1 MLDESTLAIYRR
13 MRLPLVACRG
23 KGYAFSGLYMPTPY
37 STLCEWPRQVGLLTG
52 YPFYG
57 GKLLVMD
64 VDPRNHGD
72 ESLAKLIAK
81 FGPLPYTAH
90 QRTPSGGDHYFFV
103 VPADLEIPQDLPDLP
118 GIDVFS
124 QQNHH
129 ILIAP
134 STFNRNSYSWEV
146 PIWDTVAECPEHLLY
161 FARLWSRKPED
172 EPPVAFVGR
181 TAPRPA
187 LPLNARGK
195 AKGKPTRYMS
205 SAQDL
210 IQRFPIAAG
219 NRHKQTVRA
228 ATSLVCRGV
237 ANVER
242 MMEDYC
248 RHFAS
253 TYGSTVAAAI
263 RDAKSAVEWAKR
275 ALEEERLVE
284 AVPSHLER
292 TVVLELSA
300 ERRI

>member
-72 ESLAKLIAK
+72 ESLARLIAK

-146 PIWDTVAECPEHLLY
+146 PIWDTVGNAPNTCCISQGCGRESQRTSRRSRSSGERPPG
-161 FARLWSRKPED
+161 RL
-172 EPPVAFVGR
+172 
-181 TAPRPA
+181 
-187 LPLNARGK
+187 
-195 AKGKPTRYMS
+195 
-205 SAQDL
+205 
-210 IQRFPIAAG
+210 
-219 NRHKQTVRA
+219 
-228 ATSLVCRGV
+228 CR
-237 ANVER
+237 
-242 MMEDYC
+242 
-248 RHFAS
+248 S
-253 TYGSTVAAAI
+253 TQ
-263 RDAKSAVEWAKR
+263 
-275 ALEEERLVE
+275 EERPRE
-284 AVPSHLER
+284 SPR
-292 TVVLELSA
+292 DIC
-300 ERRI
+300 RRPKT